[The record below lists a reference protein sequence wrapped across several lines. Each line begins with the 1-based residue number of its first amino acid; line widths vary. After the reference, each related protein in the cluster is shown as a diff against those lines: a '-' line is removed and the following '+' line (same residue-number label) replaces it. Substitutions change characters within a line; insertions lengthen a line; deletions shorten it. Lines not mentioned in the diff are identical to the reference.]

1 MAIISPLKKIF
12 NWQLASEKIDAY
24 QYKEVNI
31 SSADLTSSINVQ
43 IDLLP
48 KINGNQYYE
57 WKLNVEFTPGA
68 TAYDPITNQIR
79 IFSTWSDYPPL
90 VLSDIP
96 SQEKIVW
103 QLDSRSGKQYST
115 ENGGIYGDPVD
126 DLVNAQ
132 VPCLIMNWSPGV
144 FVGGDGTMKAKL
156 WYKINKFG

>member
-1 MAIISPLKKIF
+1 MAIITPLKKIF

-68 TAYDPITNQIR
+68 TAYDPITNQIK

-115 ENGGIYGDPVD
+115 ENGGVYGDAVD
-126 DLVNAQ
+126 GLGFAPYLAMAWD
-132 VPCLIMNWSPGV
+132 GGT
-144 FVGGDGTMKAKL
+144 FVGGDGTMKAKI

>member
-1 MAIISPLKKIF
+1 MAIYPPIKKIF
-12 NWQLASEKIDAY
+12 NWQLWNDKIDAY

-31 SSADLTSSINVQ
+31 SSADLTSSSYVLVI
-43 IDLLP
+43 LLP
-48 KINGNQYYE
+48 KIYGNQYYE

-68 TAYDPITNQIR
+68 TAYDPITNQIK
-79 IFSTWSDYPPL
+79 IISTWADYQPL

-115 ENGGIYGDPVD
+115 ENGGIYGDAVD
-126 DLVNAQ
+126 GGLGLAPYLGMAWD
-132 VPCLIMNWSPGV
+132 GGT
-144 FVGGDGTMKAKL
+144 FVGGDGTMKAKI